1 MAIGAEQAIRTHEAF
16 SAAQLLAKDF
26 DGTVAQTF
34 EKSPSGVGVHEAHE
48 LTVETMFGVKALD
61 YYIDG
66 GGLRNRAPVEVV
78 QDLAPD
84 AKGDELDQLVSRFI
98 DTKLGVLMGEIG
110 TRFPDG
116 NIWPRPTDGYLELRE
131 KIEEARDAGQ
141 LIDDLILS
149 SGHEPFITMTYR
161 AWSVGEPTHIVAYE
175 AIRQLALALPIEQLI
190 KPSPVLMDV
199 AHNMWRLGYGL
210 EPASEPALGER
221 DRIVYVGDD
230 PVKDGELAKRS
241 GVDFVLLD
249 SGNSLEIWQNVTS
262 RLQLGHTALRGT
274 ERDV

>member
-1 MAIGAEQAIRTHEAF
+1 MVLRAEQATRTPETF
-16 SAAQLLAKDF
+16 SVAQLLAKDF

-48 LTVETMFGVKALD
+48 LTVETMFGIKALD
-61 YYIDG
+61 HYISG
-66 GGLRNRAPVEVV
+66 GGLQNRAPIEVV
-78 QDLAPD
+78 QDLAQD
-84 AKGDELDQLVSRFI
+84 AEGDELNQLVSLFI

-116 NIWPRPTDGYLELRE
+116 SIWPRPTTGYLELRE
-131 KIEEARDAGQ
+131 RIDKARDDGL

-149 SGHEPFITMTYR
+149 SGHEPFIRRTYQ
-161 AWSVGEPTHIVAYE
+161 AWGVGEPTHIVAEE
-175 AIRQLALALPIEQLI
+175 AIRQLALALPIEQLV

-199 AHNMWRLGYGL
+199 SHDMWRQDYGL
-210 EPASEPALGER
+210 KPTSKPNHDER

-230 PVKDGELAKRS
+230 PIKDGELARSS

-249 SGNSLEIWQNVTS
+249 PGNSLEIWQGVSS
-262 RLQLGHTALRGT
+262 RLHLGDTALRGT
-274 ERDV
+274 Q

>member
-1 MAIGAEQAIRTHEAF
+1 MAIRAEQALRTPETF
-16 SAAQLLAKDF
+16 PAAQLLAKDF

-61 YYIDG
+61 HYIDG

-84 AKGDELDQLVSRFI
+84 AKGDELNQLVSRFI
-98 DTKLGVLMGEIG
+98 DTKLSVLMGEIG
-110 TRFPDG
+110 TRFSDG
-116 NIWPRPTDGYLELRE
+116 NIWPRPTTGYLGLRE
-131 KIEEARDAGQ
+131 RIEEARDDGL

-149 SGHEPFITMTYR
+149 SGHEPFIRKTYQ
-161 AWSVGEPTHIVAYE
+161 AWNVGEPTHIVAEE
-175 AIRQLALALPIEQLI
+175 AIRQLALDLPIEQLV

-199 AHNMWRLGYGL
+199 AHNVWRQGYGL
-210 EPASEPALGER
+210 KSTSEPVLDER

-230 PVKDGELAKRS
+230 PIKDGELAKSS

-249 SGNSLEIWQNVTS
+249 PGNSFEIWQSVAS
-262 RLQLGHTALRGT
+262 RLHLGHAALRGA
-274 ERDV
+274 EQDA

>member
-1 MAIGAEQAIRTHEAF
+1 MAIRAEQSLRTPDLF
-16 SAAQLLAKDF
+16 PTAQLLAKDF

-61 YYIDG
+61 HYIDG

-110 TRFPDG
+110 TRFSDG
-116 NIWPRPTDGYLELRE
+116 SVWPRPTGGYLGLRE
-131 KIEEARDAGQ
+131 RIEEARDNGL

-149 SGHEPFITMTYR
+149 SGHEPFIRKTYQ
-161 AWSVGEPTHIVAYE
+161 AWSVGEPTHIVAE
-175 AIRQLALALPIEQLI
+175 ETIRQLALALPIEQLV

-199 AHNMWRLGYGL
+199 AHNMWRQGYGL
-210 EPASEPALGER
+210 NSTSEPALDER

-230 PVKDGELAKRS
+230 PVKDGELAKSS
-241 GVDFVLLD
+241 GVDFMLLD
-249 SGNSLEIWQNVTS
+249 PVNSLEIWQRVAS

-274 ERDV
+274 V